1 MTIGPAGRGPG
12 PAARG
17 DDDSLLA
24 LSLAALGRVL
34 AQHWRQ
40 GPGSCFARKDL
51 SFGQMHVLMLLHE
64 RGALTVGQLAETLGV
79 SMPSVSSQLD
89 RLEEHQLVERR
100 RDESDRRLV
109 HIVLTD
115 AGARDAEA
123 AAGFRRELAEQLL
136 AGFDQD
142 ELRALLTVLAAV
154 ERCIGADTQ
163 QSS

>member
-1 MTIGPAGRGPG
+1 
-12 PAARG
+12 
-17 DDDSLLA
+17 
-24 LSLAALGRVL
+24 
-34 AQHWRQ
+34 
-40 GPGSCFARKDL
+40 
-51 SFGQMHVLMLLHE
+51 MHVLMLLHE